1 MKFLISKSLHD
12 NPNFILLL
20 GFYSFLL
27 LFYFIGDLF
36 YLGHFFG
43 TTTQTVLSTIQ
54 GNEEEFLE
62 PLSLMSL
69 LEHLH
74 IALFLGIMALFT
86 TMAIVLRLNLTKGH
100 KRIIIT
106 LSMGALLLESL
117 ALLGT
122 YFFNENFVYLFFYGT
137 ITWHL
142 VGVYALLLALKELYW
157 TKRDF

>member
-1 MKFLISKSLHD
+1 MKFLVSKSLHT
-12 NPNFILLL
+12 NPNFVLLL

-43 TTTQTVLSTIQ
+43 TSTQTVLSTLQ

-62 PLSLMSL
+62 ALSLMSL

-74 IALFLGIMALFT
+74 ISLFLGIMALFT
-86 TMAIVLRLNLTKGH
+86 TMAIVLRLNLSKVH
-100 KRIIIT
+100 KRLIII
-106 LSMGALLLESL
+106 LSMASLFLESL
-117 ALLGT
+117 SLLAT
-122 YFFNENFVYLFFYGT
+122 YFLNDAFVYTFFYGT

-142 VGVYALLLALKELYW
+142 VGVYALLLTLKELYLDR
-157 TKRDF
+157 T